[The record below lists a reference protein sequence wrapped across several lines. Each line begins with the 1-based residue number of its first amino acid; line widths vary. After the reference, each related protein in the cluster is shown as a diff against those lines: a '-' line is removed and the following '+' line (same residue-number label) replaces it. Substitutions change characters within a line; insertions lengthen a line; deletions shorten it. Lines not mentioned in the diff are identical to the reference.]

1 HVTVEH
7 RPRRLRGSQL
17 KERPTRLS
25 GPFLFLPVNGLPEKC
40 KAKES
45 SSRKVQN
52 LTPVFP
58 ESAQHLSGI
67 SANPHVEANQPV

>member
-1 HVTVEH
+1 M
-7 RPRRLRGSQL
+7 
-17 KERPTRLS
+17 S
-25 GPFLFLPVNGLPEKC
+25 GPFLFLQINGLPEKRR
-40 KAKES
+40 AKES

-67 SANPHVEANQPV
+67 SANPHVEANQPG